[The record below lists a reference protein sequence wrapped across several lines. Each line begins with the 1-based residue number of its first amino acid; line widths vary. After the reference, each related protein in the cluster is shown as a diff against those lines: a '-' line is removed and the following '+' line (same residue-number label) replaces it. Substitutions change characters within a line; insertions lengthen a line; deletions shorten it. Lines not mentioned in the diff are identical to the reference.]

1 MSREIVEVY
10 ADWHPIE
17 QPLLVG
23 HLTYSESSRGGV
35 FSFAYDKAFL
45 TSPYRL
51 QIDPMLT
58 LYAGELYND
67 EADKNFRAFLD
78 SSPDRWGRIL
88 MQRRAAIEARK
99 GIRATSR
106 LNELDYLLGVHD
118 SYRMGGIRFKR
129 ADNADCSDASF
140 SDNPFLDNH
149 VEFVA
154 PPMASL
160 RELEHAA
167 MQIEKDDNIDSDEY
181 YRWLKMLIAPGSSLG
196 GARPKACATDE
207 QNQLWIA
214 KFPNVNDTHDVGAW
228 EMVCYELALAAGVEM
243 FPSEIR
249 QFSSQHHTFLTKR
262 FDRQGQ
268 QRLHFSSA
276 MTQLQYYDGER
287 SQGAS
292 YLEIAEFL
300 SKQGAQTEA
309 DLAQLWRR
317 IIFNIAVSN
326 TDDHLRNHGF
336 LLTKNGWKL
345 SPAYDLNPIVGK
357 QGLHLNITDTDNAL
371 DYQLA
376 FEVKGFFRLSQ
387 IQATQIHDEVLSA
400 VKDWQAVAKRLGISR
415 AEQIMQESA
424 FNI

>member
-1 MSREIVEVY
+1 MSRTIVEVY
-10 ADWHPIE
+10 ADWQPIE
-17 QPLLVG
+17 APLLIG
-23 HLTYSESSRGGV
+23 QLAYSDSSRGGV
-35 FSFAYDKAFL
+35 FSFAYDKTFL
-45 TSPYRL
+45 TSTYRL
-51 QIDPMLT
+51 QIDPILT
-58 LYAGELYND
+58 LHSGELYND

-129 ADNADCSDASF
+129 AGSNA
-140 SDNPFLDNH
+140 FLDDNS
-149 VEFVA
+149 EFTA
-154 PPMASL
+154 PPMTSL

-181 YRWLKMLIAPGSSLG
+181 YRWLKMLISPGSSLG
-196 GARPKACATDE
+196 GARPKACVTDE
-207 QNQLWIA
+207 QGHLWIA
-214 KFPNVNDTHDVGAW
+214 KFPNLNDTHDVGAW
-228 EMVCYELALAAGVEM
+228 EMLCYELALAAGVDM

-249 QFSSQHHTFLTKR
+249 QFSSGHHTFLTKR
-262 FDRQGQ
+262 FDREDEK
-268 QRLHFSSA
+268 RLHFSSA
-276 MTQLQYYDGER
+276 MTQLQYYDGEQ

-292 YLEIAEFL
+292 YLEIAEFI
-300 SKQGAQTEA
+300 SNCGAQTEA

-317 IIFNIAVSN
+317 IVFNIAVSN

-357 QGLHLNITDTDNAL
+357 HGLHLNITDADNAL

-376 FEVKGFFRLSQ
+376 FDVKDFFRLSQ
-387 IQATQIHDEVLSA
+387 TQATQIYDEVLIA
-400 VKDWQAVAKRLGISR
+400 VKQWQTVAKQLGISR
-415 AEQIMQESA
+415 AEQAMKKSA
-424 FNI
+424 FNV

>member
-1 MSREIVEVY
+1 MSRTIVEVY
-10 ADWHPIE
+10 ADWQPIE
-17 QPLLVG
+17 APLLIG
-23 HLTYSESSRGGV
+23 QLAYSDSSRGGV
-35 FSFAYDKAFL
+35 FSFAYDKTFL
-45 TSPYRL
+45 TSTYRL
-51 QIDPMLT
+51 QIDPILT
-58 LYAGELYND
+58 LHSGELYND

-129 ADNADCSDASF
+129 AGSNA
-140 SDNPFLDNH
+140 FLDDNS
-149 VEFVA
+149 EFTA
-154 PPMASL
+154 PPMTSL

-181 YRWLKMLIAPGSSLG
+181 YRWLKMLISPGSSLG
-196 GARPKACATDE
+196 GARPKACVTDE
-207 QNQLWIA
+207 QGHLWIA
-214 KFPNVNDTHDVGAW
+214 KFPNLNDTHDVGAW
-228 EMVCYELALAAGVEM
+228 EMLCYELALAADVDM

-249 QFSSQHHTFLTKR
+249 QFSSGHHTFLTKR
-262 FDRQGQ
+262 FDREGEK
-268 QRLHFSSA
+268 RLHFSSA
-276 MTQLQYYDGER
+276 MTQLQYYDGEQ

-292 YLEIAEFL
+292 YLEIAEFI
-300 SKQGAQTEA
+300 SNCGAQTEA

-317 IIFNIAVSN
+317 IVFNIAVSN

-357 QGLHLNITDTDNAL
+357 HGLHLNITDADNAL

-376 FEVKGFFRLSQ
+376 FDVKDFFRLSQ
-387 IQATQIHDEVLSA
+387 TQATQIYDEVLIA
-400 VKDWQAVAKRLGISR
+400 VKQWQTVAKQLGISR
-415 AEQIMQESA
+415 AEQAMKKSA
-424 FNI
+424 FNV

>member
-10 ADWHPIE
+10 ADWQPINV
-17 QPLLVG
+17 PLLIG
-23 HLTYSESSRGGV
+23 LLSYSDSSRGGV

-45 TSPYRL
+45 TSAYRL
-51 QIDPMLT
+51 QIDPILT
-58 LYAGELYND
+58 LHSGELYND

-129 ADNADCSDASF
+129 AGSNA
-140 SDNPFLDNH
+140 FLDDNS
-149 VEFVA
+149 EFSA

-181 YRWLKMLIAPGSSLG
+181 YRWLKMLISPGSSLG
-196 GARPKACATDE
+196 GARPKACVKDE
-207 QNQLWIA
+207 QGHLWIA
-214 KFPNVNDTHDVGAW
+214 KFPNLNDTHDVGAW
-228 EMVCYELALAAGVEM
+228 EMVCYELALAAGVDM
-243 FPSEIR
+243 FPSEIS
-249 QFSSQHHTFLTKR
+249 QFSSGHHTFLTKR
-262 FDRQGQ
+262 FDRDGEK
-268 QRLHFSSA
+268 RLHFSSA
-276 MTQLQYYDGER
+276 MTQLQYYDGEQ

-292 YLEIAEFL
+292 YLEIAEFI
-300 SKQGAQTEA
+300 SNSGAQTEV

-317 IIFNIAVSN
+317 IVFNIAVSN

-336 LLTKNGWKL
+336 LLTKKGWKL

-357 QGLHLNITDTDNAL
+357 HGLHLNITDADNAL

-376 FEVKGFFRLSQ
+376 FDVKDFFRLSQ
-387 IQATQIHDEVLSA
+387 TQTTQIYDEVLIA
-400 VKDWQAVAKRLGISR
+400 VKQWQTVAKQLGISR
-415 AEQIMQESA
+415 AEQAMKQSA
-424 FNI
+424 FNV

>member
-1 MSREIVEVY
+1 MSRAIVEVY
-10 ADWHPIE
+10 ADWQPIE
-17 QPLLVG
+17 APLLIG
-23 HLTYSESSRGGV
+23 QLTYSDSSRGGV

-45 TSPYRL
+45 TSAYRL
-51 QIDPMLT
+51 QIDPILT
-58 LYAGELYND
+58 LHSGELYND

-99 GIRATSR
+99 DIRATSR

-129 ADNADCSDASF
+129 AGSDAFLDDNA
-140 SDNPFLDNH
+140 
-149 VEFVA
+149 EFAA
-154 PPMASL
+154 PPMSSL

-181 YRWLKMLIAPGSSLG
+181 YRWLKMLISPGSSLG

-207 QNQLWIA
+207 QGHLWIA
-214 KFPNVNDTHDVGAW
+214 KFPNLNDTFDVGAW
-228 EMVCYELALAAGVEM
+228 EMVCYELALAAGVDM
-243 FPSEIR
+243 FPCEIR

-262 FDRQGQ
+262 FDRDGD

-276 MTQLQYYDGER
+276 MTQLQYYDGEQ

-292 YLEIAEFL
+292 YLELAEFI
-300 SKQGAQTEA
+300 SNSGAQTEA

-317 IIFNIAVSN
+317 IVFNIAVSN

-336 LLTKNGWKL
+336 LLTKKGWKL

-357 QGLHLNITDTDNAL
+357 HGLHLNITDADNAL

-376 FEVKGFFRLSQ
+376 FDVKDFFRLSQ
-387 IQATQIHDEVLSA
+387 TQATQVYDEVLIA
-400 VKDWQAVAKRLGISR
+400 VKQWQAVAKRLGISR
-415 AEQIMQESA
+415 AEQAMKESA
-424 FNI
+424 FNV

>member
-10 ADWHPIE
+10 ADWQPIE
-17 QPLLVG
+17 APLLIG
-23 HLTYSESSRGGV
+23 LLAYSDSSRGGV
-35 FSFAYDKAFL
+35 FSFTYDKVFL

-51 QIDPMLT
+51 QIDPILT
-58 LYAGELYND
+58 LHSGELYND

-88 MQRRAAIEARK
+88 MQRRAAIEMRK
-99 GIRATSR
+99 DIRATSR

-129 ADNADCSDASF
+129 VGSDA
-140 SDNPFLDNH
+140 FLDDH
-149 VEFVA
+149 AEFAA

-181 YRWLKMLIAPGSSLG
+181 YHWLKMLISPGSSLG
-196 GARPKACATDE
+196 GARPKACVTDE
-207 QNQLWIA
+207 QGHLWIA
-214 KFPNVNDTHDVGAW
+214 KFPNLNDTHDVGAW
-228 EMVCYELALAAGVEM
+228 EIVCYELALAAGVDM

-249 QFSSQHHTFLTKR
+249 RFSSGHHTFLTKR
-262 FDRQGQ
+262 FDRDGD

-276 MTQLQYYDGER
+276 MTQLQYYDGEQ

-292 YLEIAEFL
+292 YLEIAEFICN
-300 SKQGAQTEA
+300 SGAQTES

-317 IIFNIAVSN
+317 IVFNIAVSN

-357 QGLHLNITDTDNAL
+357 HGLHLNITDADNAL

-376 FEVKGFFRLSQ
+376 FDVKGFFRLSQ
-387 IQATQIHDEVLSA
+387 TQATQIYDEVLTA
-400 VKDWQAVAKRLGISR
+400 VKQWQTVAKRVGISR
-415 AEQIMQESA
+415 AEQAMKESA
-424 FNI
+424 FNV

>member
-1 MSREIVEVY
+1 MSRTIVEVY
-10 ADWHPIE
+10 ADWQPME
-17 QPLLVG
+17 APLLIG
-23 HLTYSESSRGGV
+23 QLAYSDSSRGGV
-35 FSFAYDKAFL
+35 FSFAYDKTFL
-45 TSPYRL
+45 TSTYRL
-51 QIDPMLT
+51 QIDPILT
-58 LYAGELYND
+58 LHSGELYND

-129 ADNADCSDASF
+129 AGSNA
-140 SDNPFLDNH
+140 FLDDNS
-149 VEFVA
+149 EFTA
-154 PPMASL
+154 PPMTSL

-181 YRWLKMLIAPGSSLG
+181 YRWLKMLISPGSSLG
-196 GARPKACATDE
+196 GARPKACVTDE
-207 QNQLWIA
+207 QGHLWIA
-214 KFPNVNDTHDVGAW
+214 KFPNLNDTHDVGAW
-228 EMVCYELALAAGVEM
+228 EMLCYELALAAGVDM

-249 QFSSQHHTFLTKR
+249 QFSSGHHTFLTKR
-262 FDRQGQ
+262 FDREGEK
-268 QRLHFSSA
+268 RLHFSSA
-276 MTQLQYYDGER
+276 MTQLQYYDGEQ

-292 YLEIAEFL
+292 YLEIAEFI
-300 SKQGAQTEA
+300 SNCGAQTEA

-317 IIFNIAVSN
+317 IVFNIAVSN

-357 QGLHLNITDTDNAL
+357 HGLHLNITDADNAL

-376 FEVKGFFRLSQ
+376 FDVKDFFRLSQ
-387 IQATQIHDEVLSA
+387 TQATQIYDEVLIA
-400 VKDWQAVAKRLGISR
+400 VKQWQTVAKQLGISR
-415 AEQIMQESA
+415 AEQAMKKSA
-424 FNI
+424 FNVS

>member
-10 ADWHPIE
+10 ADWQPIE
-17 QPLLVG
+17 VPLLIG
-23 HLTYSESSRGGV
+23 LLAYSDSSRGGV

-45 TSPYRL
+45 TSAFRL
-51 QIDPMLT
+51 QIDPILT
-58 LYAGELYND
+58 LHSSELYND
-67 EADKNFRAFLD
+67 KANKNFRAFLD

-129 ADNADCSDASF
+129 VGADA
-140 SDNPFLDNH
+140 FLDDNS
-149 VEFVA
+149 EFAA

-181 YRWLKMLIAPGSSLG
+181 YRWLKMLISPGSSLG
-196 GARPKACATDE
+196 GARPKACVADE
-207 QNQLWIA
+207 QGHLWIA
-214 KFPNVNDTHDVGAW
+214 KFPNLNDTHDVGAW
-228 EMVCYELALAAGVEM
+228 EMVCYELALAAGVDM
-243 FPSEIR
+243 YPSEIR

-262 FDRQGQ
+262 FDRDGEK
-268 QRLHFSSA
+268 RLHFSSA
-276 MTQLQYYDGER
+276 MTQLQYYDSEQ

-292 YLEIAEFL
+292 YLEIAEFI
-300 SKQGAQTEA
+300 SNCGAQTEA

-317 IIFNIAVSN
+317 IVFNIAVSN

-357 QGLHLNITDTDNAL
+357 HGLHLNITDADNAL

-376 FEVKGFFRLSQ
+376 FDVKNFFRLSQ
-387 IQATQIHDEVLSA
+387 TQATQIYDEVLMA
-400 VKDWQAVAKRLGISR
+400 VKRWQAVAKRLGISR
-415 AEQIMQESA
+415 AEQAMKQSA
-424 FNI
+424 FNV

>member
-1 MSREIVEVY
+1 MSRGIVEVY
-10 ADWHPIE
+10 ADWQPIE
-17 QPLLVG
+17 APLLIG
-23 HLTYSESSRGGV
+23 QLAYSDSSRGGV

-45 TSPYRL
+45 TSAYRL
-51 QIDPMLT
+51 QIDPILT
-58 LYAGELYND
+58 LHSGELYND
-67 EADKNFRAFLD
+67 AADKNFRAFLD

-88 MQRRAAIEARK
+88 MQRRASIETRR

-129 ADNADCSDASF
+129 AASDT
-140 SDNPFLDNH
+140 FLDDNS
-149 VEFVA
+149 EFSA

-167 MQIEKDDNIDSDEY
+167 IQIEKDDNIDSDEY
-181 YRWLKMLIAPGSSLG
+181 YRWLKMLISPGSSLG
-196 GARPKACATDE
+196 GARPKACVTDE
-207 QNQLWIA
+207 HNHLWIA
-214 KFPNVNDTHDVGAW
+214 KFPNASDTHDVGAW
-228 EMVCYELALAAGVEM
+228 EVLCYELALAAGVEM

-262 FDRQGQ
+262 FDRKGEK
-268 QRLHFSSA
+268 RLHFSSA
-276 MTQLQYYDGER
+276 MTQLQYYDGEQ

-300 SKQGAQTEA
+300 TTQGAQTKA

-317 IIFNIAVSN
+317 IVFNIAVSN

-357 QGLHLNITDTDNAL
+357 NGLHLNITDTDNAL

-376 FEVKGFFRLSQ
+376 FEVKEFFRLSQ
-387 IQATQIHDEVLSA
+387 DEATQIYDEVLSA
-400 VKDWQAVAKRLGISR
+400 VKQWQLVAKRLGISR
-415 AEQIMQESA
+415 AEQTMQESA
-424 FNI
+424 FNA

>member
-1 MSREIVEVY
+1 MSREIVQVY
-10 ADWHPIE
+10 ADWQPIE
-17 QPLLVG
+17 APLLIG
-23 HLTYSESSRGGV
+23 LLSYSDSSRGGV

-45 TSPYRL
+45 TSAYRL
-51 QIDPMLT
+51 QIDPILT
-58 LYAGELYND
+58 LHSSELYND

-88 MQRRAAIEARK
+88 MQRRAAIEARM

-118 SYRMGGIRFKR
+118 FYRMGGIRFKR
-129 ADNADCSDASF
+129 AGSDA
-140 SDNPFLDNH
+140 FLDDNS
-149 VEFVA
+149 EFAA

-181 YRWLKMLIAPGSSLG
+181 YSWLKMLISPGSSLG
-196 GARPKACATDE
+196 GARPKACVTDE
-207 QNQLWIA
+207 QGHLWIA
-214 KFPNVNDTHDVGAW
+214 KFPNLNDTHDVGAW
-228 EMVCYELALAAGVEM
+228 EMVCYELALAAGVDM
-243 FPSEIR
+243 FLSEIR
-249 QFSSQHHTFLTKR
+249 QFSSRHHTFLTKR
-262 FDRQGQ
+262 FDRDGD

-276 MTQLQYYDGER
+276 MTQLQYYDGEQ

-292 YLEIAEFL
+292 YLEIAEFI
-300 SKQGAQTEA
+300 SNSSAQTEA

-317 IIFNIAVSN
+317 IVFNIAVSN

-336 LLTKNGWKL
+336 ILTKKGWKL

-357 QGLHLNITDTDNAL
+357 HGLHLNITDVDNAL

-376 FEVKGFFRLSQ
+376 FDVKDFFRLSQ
-387 IQATQIHDEVLSA
+387 TQATKIYNEVLNA
-400 VKDWQAVAKRLGISR
+400 VKQWQTVAKRLGISR
-415 AEQIMQESA
+415 AEQAMKQSA
-424 FNI
+424 FNV